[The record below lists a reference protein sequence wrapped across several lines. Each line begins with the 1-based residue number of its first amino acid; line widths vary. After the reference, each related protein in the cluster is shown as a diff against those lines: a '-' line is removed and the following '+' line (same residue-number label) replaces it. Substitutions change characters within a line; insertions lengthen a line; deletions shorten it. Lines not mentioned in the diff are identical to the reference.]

1 MIYLYEHHAGFDPDG
16 IGFPSLSGC
25 QGILLQTTAG
35 LYGYHSLGGESNPK
49 AHNRAAGFA
58 KFVQAHSIVNVAQK
72 LYGACFLQG
81 RGYSQTDKMAGWR
94 AEIDEYANAVGCNDV
109 QCIDLSPKIV
119 GKVVKQNGHVH
130 VGTVSAYVE
139 FRLVNGECKV
149 YYKNWSKMNESVAA
163 PLTPTAQEY
172 TKIHQ
177 INGALIAPD
186 KAMKPVEIITTRWN
200 KGELHQMK

>member
-1 MIYLYEHHAGFDPDG
+1 VTGV
-16 IGFPSLSGC
+16 
-25 QGILLQTTAG
+25 QTCA
-35 LYGYHSLGGESNPK
+35 LPI
-49 AHNRAAGFA
+49 F
-58 KFVQAHSIVNVAQK
+58 
-72 LYGACFLQG
+72 
-81 RGYSQTDKMAGWR
+81 
-94 AEIDEYANAVGCNDV
+94 

-130 VGTVSAYVE
+130 VETVSAYVE

-186 KAMKPVEIITTRWN
+186 KAMKPV
-200 KGELHQMK
+200 